1 MDTYVAKPYVAEID
15 PAPEWRHKLDLLC
28 LQIRVRPVDIVDAE
42 ADAADADVLEK
53 RIARIV
59 SSNKASM
66 SARTKGRAP
75 HEVQDSGVTSRP
87 RVKHTRT

>member
-1 MDTYVAKPYVAEID
+1 MPMLLGVRQGWLCGGGSASLDDFPLL
-15 PAPEWRHKLDLLC
+15 KLFFFSHFLRSLYK
-28 LQIRVRPVDIVDAE
+28 LIRGR
-42 ADAADADVLEK
+42 LEK

-75 HEVQDSGVTSRP
+75 HEAHDNGVTSRP